1 MPGEGDTI
9 NSGWGFT
16 CCQNPST
23 VTWACWLCAS
33 LTVTRPCHSN
43 SRPCAN
49 SLLTLSCPPTSQ
61 AVSIPAHWQT
71 SSSLCSSTGRLH
83 NSLTDLTPEPS
94 CTKMR
99 ASFTTWSVPAPLQ
112 PSPALRA
119 CSVSWKASVLQVR
132 AGNRQGC
139 EIYSTIFLCYKS
151 QGPSGE

>member
-1 MPGEGDTI
+1 MGLLALCQSYCHTSMPFELSPLCKFSPHPFLLS
-9 NSGWGFT
+9 NLSG
-16 CCQNPST
+16 CKY
-23 VTWACWLCAS
+23 
-33 LTVTRPCHSN
+33 PC
-43 SRPCAN
+43 
-49 SLLTLSCPPTSQ
+49 TL
-61 AVSIPAHWQT
+61 T

-112 PSPALRA
+112 PSPALRT

-139 EIYSTIFLCYKS
+139 EIDSTIFFCAINLRVQAVNSLPLS
-151 QGPSGE
+151 QEGNPF